1 MGQLPKYKIKALQKA
16 KRDAKASRRRKI
28 NTRRPFVSF
37 LIVCEGEKTEPNY
50 FKSLIDNRISEVRE
64 VEIDGTGCGT
74 VRLIKEAIKLR
85 DQSGKDFDRVW
96 AVFDKD
102 DFMDFNGAIAL
113 ANHNKIKCA
122 WTNEAF
128 ELWYYLH
135 FQYLDTG
142 VSRADYIKM
151 LEREIR
157 ILKNESYSYK
167 KNDPLMYDLLQ
178 KHGNEEFA
186 INNARKLRNS
196 YAADT
201 DYAAHKPCTTVD
213 QLVNEL
219 SNPEDLL

>member
-1 MGQLPKYKIKALQKA
+1 M
-16 KRDAKASRRRKI
+16 
-28 NTRRPFVSF
+28 
-37 LIVCEGEKTEPNY
+37 
-50 FKSLIDNRISEVRE
+50 
-64 VEIDGTGCGT
+64 
-74 VRLIKEAIKLR
+74 RLIKEAIKLR

-102 DFMDFNGAIAL
+102 DFMDFNDAIAL

-157 ILKNESYSYK
+157 VLKNESYSYK
-167 KNDPLMYDLLQ
+167 KNDPLMYALLQ
-178 KHGNEEFA
+178 KYGSEEFA
-186 INNARKLRNS
+186 INNARKLRDS
-196 YAADT
+196 YAADI